1 MNTVRQTHIVGTG
14 RDQALVHPVMAEV
27 ALLRDT
33 AVRVISD
40 GVIGAFLDAGL
51 TPGAQLIVHH
61 DNSVISF
68 ADGRFRAGIGTGRS
82 IAVPAQVEL
91 KNKFRPIIDLPRT
104 VFPNRNQLDPLSRPV
119 FLLAGDLAGSAAPAQ
134 FFIDIDF
141 EVSHGIALLWV
152 VISFSLFVIGY
163 LFDRYRIGLFISL
176 KTEI

>member
-1 MNTVRQTHIVGTG
+1 MDTVRRTNIVGTG
-14 RDQALVHPVMAEV
+14 RDQALVHPVMAEI

-68 ADGRFRAGIGTGRS
+68 ADGRFRADIGTRR
-82 IAVPAQVEL
+82 IVAVPAQVEL
-91 KNKFRPIIDLPRT
+91 KNKFRSIIDLPRT

-134 FFIDIDF
+134 MIVYTQLEFSHNLFTQIDSDP
-141 EVSHGIALLWV
+141 
-152 VISFSLFVIGY
+152 
-163 LFDRYRIGLFISL
+163 
-176 KTEI
+176 